1 MNVENFNLT
10 NKNGDETIYSVHP
23 AFESLFIFTV
33 VLILIFT
40 LAITFN
46 SISITS
52 ILTAKAYTPINILII
67 NLGFADLTYSLGIPF
82 FVSQILNYRQS
93 LGLYGCRMFLFTE
106 FNGVIVG
113 IFTVAAL
120 SVERFLDVT
129 DKKKILDSFSNK
141 FKLLIIILY
150 CITIWLFSFSL
161 SFPLIFSI
169 RKKKDVCHSEWS
181 DSSIRLFFISKLIV
195 IFIIPYFIIIV
206 SSLKLLIFLNKWK
219 KKFKKS
225 NQNRI
230 KPSRKFKRKMLRSKN
245 GPVLFKNVV
254 DESKLKLSKSLP
266 AINLSLEVGLKDFKD
281 EVSSTNSNLDSC
293 CIIMCCRK
301 IFYCKK
307 GQNVSIKT
315 SGKFVNSIRRKAILL
330 VLVIIFLFLLQW
342 SPFWIF
348 QTFVL
353 FSTSTY
359 ENIQLI
365 NMIVSTLSYSN
376 TVTNPALYM
385 LFTYNFREYLHK
397 GLLKKCLGK
406 SNNYKRRSK
415 TELDSRV
422 N

>member
-1 MNVENFNLT
+1 MNAENFNFSIESE
-10 NKNGDETIYSVHP
+10 DVTIYTSQP
-23 AFESLFIFTV
+23 TFESLFIFTA

-52 ILTAKAYTPINILII
+52 ILAAKAYTPINILII

-82 FVSQILNYRQS
+82 FVTQILNYRQS

-141 FKLLIIILY
+141 FKLLVIILY
-150 CITIWLFSFSL
+150 CVTIWLFSFAL
-161 SFPLIFSI
+161 TFPLIFSI
-169 RKKKDVCHSEWS
+169 KKIKNVCQSEWT
-181 DSSIRLFFISKLIV
+181 DSTIRLFFISKLIV
-195 IFIIPYFIIIV
+195 IFIVPYFIIIV
-206 SSLKLLIFLNKWK
+206 SSLKLLLFLNRWK
-219 KKFKKS
+219 
-225 NQNRI
+225 
-230 KPSRKFKRKMLRSKN
+230 RKFNGSSQKKVVFGEGKRHALRLKN
-245 GPVLFKNVV
+245 RPVMFKSVV

-266 AINLSLEVGLKDFKD
+266 AMNLSLEMGLKDFK
-281 EVSSTNSNLDSC
+281 EEIGSTSSKSGPC

-301 IFYCKK
+301 IFYCKNGK
-307 GQNVSIKT
+307 NVSIRT
-315 SGKFVNSIRRKAILL
+315 SGKFVNSIRRKAIGL
-330 VLVIIFLFLLQW
+330 VLAIIFLFLLQW

-353 FSTSTY
+353 FSTTSY
-359 ENIQLI
+359 ENIQIL

-385 LFTYNFREYLHK
+385 LFTYNFKEYLHK
-397 GLLKKCLGK
+397 GLMKSCLRK
-406 SNNYKRRSK
+406 SGNSKRK
-415 TELDSRV
+415 TLEPNSPIY
-422 N
+422 

>member
-1 MNVENFNLT
+1 MNVEISNFSI
-10 NKNGDETIYSVHP
+10 KNDDEKIFTTQP

-82 FVSQILNYRQS
+82 FVTQILNYRQS
-93 LGLYGCRMFLFTE
+93 LGLYGCRLFIFTE

-150 CITIWLFSFSL
+150 CIIIWLFSFAL

-169 RKKKDVCHSEWS
+169 KKRKDVCQSEWS
-181 DSSIRLFFISKLIV
+181 DSTIRLFFISKLVV
-195 IFIIPYFIIIV
+195 IFIVPYSIIIV
-206 SSLKLLIFLNKWK
+206 SSLKLLFFLNRWK
-219 KKFKKS
+219 RKFNESGNKNKVELKKFK
-225 NQNRI
+225 RHALI
-230 KPSRKFKRKMLRSKN
+230 SKN
-245 GPVLFKNVV
+245 RPVFFQNVV
-254 DESKLKLSKSLP
+254 DESQLKLSRSLP

-281 EVSSTNSNLDSC
+281 ETGSTNSSSESC

-307 GQNVSIKT
+307 GKKVSMKT

-353 FSTSTY
+353 FSTTSY
-359 ENIQLI
+359 ENIQII

-385 LFTYNFREYLHK
+385 LFTYNFKEYLQK
-397 GLLKKCLGK
+397 GIFKNCLGK
-406 SNNYKRRSK
+406 SANCKRKNIEPNS
-415 TELDSRV
+415 
-422 N
+422 

>member
-1 MNVENFNLT
+1 MNVDNFNLT
-10 NKNGDETIYSVHP
+10 INNGDETIYSVHP

-150 CITIWLFSFSL
+150 CITIWLFSFSF

-169 RKKKDVCHSEWS
+169 RKKKDVCQSEWS
-181 DSSIRLFFISKLIV
+181 DSTIRLFFISKLIV
-195 IFIIPYFIIIV
+195 IFIIPYFIIII
-206 SSLKLLIFLNKWK
+206 SSLKLLIFLNNWK
-219 KKFKKS
+219 KKFNIS
-225 NQNRI
+225 NQN
-230 KPSRKFKRKMLRSKN
+230 KMTLSNKLKRHMLRSKN
-245 GPVLFKNVV
+245 RAVLFKNFV
-254 DESKLKLSKSLP
+254 DESKLKFSNSLP
-266 AINLSLEVGLKDFKD
+266 AINLNLEVGLKDLKD
-281 EVSSTNSNLDSC
+281 EISSTNSSADSC
-293 CIIMCCRK
+293 FIFMCCK
-301 IFYCKK
+301 KLFYCKK
-307 GQNVSIKT
+307 RHNMSIKT
-315 SGKFVNSIRRKAILL
+315 GGKFVNSIRRKAILL

-353 FSTSTY
+353 FSTTSY
-359 ENIQLI
+359 ENIQII

-385 LFTYNFREYLHK
+385 LFTYNFKEYLNK
-397 GLLKKCLGK
+397 GLLKNCLGK
-406 SNNYKRRSK
+406 SNNYKRRK
-415 TELDSRV
+415 TTEA